1 MPEALKEVYNK
12 AFFERI
18 MDSIE
23 VVIPSLNRE
32 LFLTV
37 VFTQDWEKLE
47 LKARTSYIAEAM
59 KTFLPTDFKKAAP
72 LLVQLTEQLN
82 KNKVSGGYAHLF
94 IPEFIEKNGLD
105 DEKTALK
112 CIEKVTQFVS
122 CEFAVRPFIRQN
134 PEGLINQL
142 ILWSKHTNQ
151 HVRRLASEGCR
162 PRLPWASSFIEFKK
176 DPSPILPILENLKAD
191 NSLYVK
197 KSVANNLNDISK
209 DHPELFLT
217 IAKEWLGRND
227 HSNWIIKH
235 AARTLLKDGNS
246 KAMQLFGYAKLEKM
260 DSSGFKVIESNI
272 NMGESVSFEFQLKN
286 KSNTMEKVRLEY
298 GIYFKMS
305 NQQNNRKVFKISE
318 RQLSAGEVIKIN
330 KSHTIKPI
338 STRKYYAGEHFI
350 SLILNGHEL
359 AKQAFILNL

>member
-1 MPEALKEVYNK
+1 M
-12 AFFERI
+12 
-18 MDSIE
+18 
-23 VVIPSLNRE
+23 
-32 LFLTV
+32 
-37 VFTQDWEKLE
+37 
-47 LKARTSYIAEAM
+47 
-59 KTFLPTDFKKAAP
+59 
-72 LLVQLTEQLN
+72 
-82 KNKVSGGYAHLF
+82 
-94 IPEFIEKNGLD
+94 
-105 DEKTALK
+105 
-112 CIEKVTQFVS
+112 
-122 CEFAVRPFIRQN
+122 
-134 PEGLINQL
+134 
-142 ILWSKHTNQ
+142 
-151 HVRRLASEGCR
+151 
-162 PRLPWASSFIEFKK
+162 
-176 DPSPILPILENLKAD
+176 
-191 NSLYVK
+191 
-197 KSVANNLNDISK
+197 
-209 DHPELFLT
+209 LT